1 MPTHVHKRVPKS
13 PACGRRGPPRPSR
26 ALLGPR
32 AQRSH
37 PHLGLGLRSLPL
49 RGTRASLPRP
59 RASPSLAPPLAAP
72 CPAHGPHPIPTSL
85 RPSLLPAS
93 PTAPGPRPPGLALSP
108 AKPGA
113 RRAPPRLLL
122 SRGSLDAGS
131 AWSARQRRGGAVWR
145 LWRAAGRGRGEVA
158 GAVLVTGGDSCRAV
172 PMLRFPTCFPS
183 FRVVG
188 EKQLPQEIIFL
199 VWSPKRDLIALANT
213 AGEVLLHRLASFHRV
228 WSFPP
233 NENTGK
239 EVTCLAWRPDGK
251 LLAFALADTKK
262 IVLCDVEKPES
273 LHSFSVEAPVS
284 CMHWMEVTVESSVL
298 TSFYNAEDESNLLL
312 PKLPTLPKKL
322 NILVL
327 GGSSGFIEL
336 YAYGMFKIARVTGI
350 AGTCLALCLSSDLK
364 SLSVVT
370 EVSTSGASEVSYFQ
384 LETNLLYS
392 FLPEVTRMARKFTH
406 ISALLQY
413 INLSLTCMCEAW
425 EEILMQM
432 DSRLTKFV
440 QEKNTTTSVQDEFM
454 HLLLWG
460 KASAELQTLL
470 MNQLTVKGLKKLGQS
485 IESSYS
491 SIQKLVIS
499 HLQSG
504 SESLLYHLSE
514 LKGMA
519 SWKQKYEPLGLDAAG
534 IEDAITAVG
543 SFILKANELLQV
555 IDSSMKNFKAF
566 FRWLYVAMLRM
577 TEDHVLPEL
586 NKMTQKDI
594 TFVAEFLTEHFNE
607 APDLYNRKGKYFNV
621 ERVGQYLKD
630 EDDDLVSPPNTEGN
644 QWYDFLQN
652 SSYLKESPLLFPYY
666 PRKSLHFVKR
676 RMENIIDQ
684 CLQKPADVIGKSM
697 NQAIC
702 IPLYRD
708 TRSEDSTRRLFK
720 FPFLWNNKTSNL
732 HYLLFT
738 ILEDSLYKMCILRR
752 HTDISQSVSNG
763 LIAIKFGSFTY
774 ATTEKVRRSIY
785 SCLDAQFY
793 DDETVTVVLK
803 DTVGREGRDRLLVQ
817 LPLSLVY
824 NSEDSAEYQFTGTY
838 STRLDEQCSAIPTR
852 TMHFEKHWRLLESMK
867 AQYVAGNGFRKVS
880 CVLSS
885 NLRHVRVFEMDIDD
899 EWELDESSDEEEEA
913 GNKPVK
919 IKEEVL
925 SESET
930 ENQQAGAAAFAPEIV
945 IKVEKLDPELDS

>member
-1 MPTHVHKRVPKS
+1 
-13 PACGRRGPPRPSR
+13 
-26 ALLGPR
+26 
-32 AQRSH
+32 
-37 PHLGLGLRSLPL
+37 
-49 RGTRASLPRP
+49 
-59 RASPSLAPPLAAP
+59 
-72 CPAHGPHPIPTSL
+72 
-85 RPSLLPAS
+85 
-93 PTAPGPRPPGLALSP
+93 
-108 AKPGA
+108 
-113 RRAPPRLLL
+113 
-122 SRGSLDAGS
+122 
-131 AWSARQRRGGAVWR
+131 
-145 LWRAAGRGRGEVA
+145 
-158 GAVLVTGGDSCRAV
+158 
-172 PMLRFPTCFPS
+172 MLRFPTCFPS

-312 PKLPTLPKKL
+312 PKLPTLPKNYSNTSKIFSEENSDEIIKLLGDVRL

-370 EVSTSGASEVSYFQ
+370 EVSTNGASEVSYFQ

-534 IEDAITAVG
+534 IEEAITAVG

-586 NKMTQKDI
+586 NKVMTQKDI

-652 SSYLKESPLLFPYY
+652 SSHLK
-666 PRKSLHFVKR
+666 
-676 RMENIIDQ
+676 
-684 CLQKPADVIGKSM
+684 
-697 NQAIC
+697 
-702 IPLYRD
+702 
-708 TRSEDSTRRLFK
+708 
-720 FPFLWNNKTSNL
+720 
-732 HYLLFT
+732 
-738 ILEDSLYKMCILRR
+738 
-752 HTDISQSVSNG
+752 SVSNG

-913 GNKPVK
+913 SNKPVK

-925 SESET
+925 SESEA
-930 ENQQAGAAAFAPEIV
+930 ENQQAGAAALAPEIV

>member
-1 MPTHVHKRVPKS
+1 
-13 PACGRRGPPRPSR
+13 
-26 ALLGPR
+26 
-32 AQRSH
+32 
-37 PHLGLGLRSLPL
+37 
-49 RGTRASLPRP
+49 
-59 RASPSLAPPLAAP
+59 
-72 CPAHGPHPIPTSL
+72 
-85 RPSLLPAS
+85 
-93 PTAPGPRPPGLALSP
+93 
-108 AKPGA
+108 
-113 RRAPPRLLL
+113 
-122 SRGSLDAGS
+122 
-131 AWSARQRRGGAVWR
+131 
-145 LWRAAGRGRGEVA
+145 
-158 GAVLVTGGDSCRAV
+158 
-172 PMLRFPTCFPS
+172 MLRFPTCFPS

-298 TSFYNAEDESNLLL
+298 TSFYNSEDESNLLL
-312 PKLPTLPKKL
+312 PKLPTLPKNYSNTSKIFSEENSDEIIKLLGDVRL

-350 AGTCLALCLSSDLK
+350 VGTCLALCLSSDLK

-370 EVSTSGASEVSYFQ
+370 EVSASGASEVSYFQ

-454 HLLLWG
+454 DLLLWG

-621 ERVGQYLKD
+621 EKVGQYLKD

-652 SSYLKESPLLFPYY
+652 SSHLKESPLLFPYY

-697 NQAIC
+697 NQAVC
-702 IPLYRD
+702 IPLYKD
-708 TRSEDSTRRLFK
+708 SRSEDSTRRLFK

-752 HTDISQSVSNG
+752 HTDISH
-763 LIAIKFGSFTY
+763 T
-774 ATTEKVRRSIY
+774 Y

-817 LPLSLVY
+817 LPLSSVY
-824 NSEDSAEYQFTGTY
+824 SSEDSAEYQFTGTY
-838 STRLDEQCSAIPTR
+838 STRLDEQRGAIPTR

-913 GNKPVK
+913 GNKPAKV
-919 IKEEVL
+919 KEEVL
-925 SESET
+925 SESEA
-930 ENQQAGAAAFAPEIV
+930 EAQQAGAAAAAPEMAAEV
-945 IKVEKLDPELDS
+945 GSETPS

>member
-1 MPTHVHKRVPKS
+1 MFWQGGLVA
-13 PACGRRGPPRPSR
+13 AC
-26 ALLGPR
+26 
-32 AQRSH
+32 
-37 PHLGLGLRSLPL
+37 HLDDDNDTNLFL
-49 RGTRASLPRP
+49 
-59 RASPSLAPPLAAP
+59 
-72 CPAHGPHPIPTSL
+72 
-85 RPSLLPAS
+85 
-93 PTAPGPRPPGLALSP
+93 
-108 AKPGA
+108 
-113 RRAPPRLLL
+113 
-122 SRGSLDAGS
+122 
-131 AWSARQRRGGAVWR
+131 
-145 LWRAAGRGRGEVA
+145 
-158 GAVLVTGGDSCRAV
+158 
-172 PMLRFPTCFPS
+172 LRF
-183 FRVVG
+183 
-188 EKQLPQEIIFL
+188 
-199 VWSPKRDLIALANT
+199 D
-213 AGEVLLHRLASFHRV
+213 
-228 WSFPP
+228 
-233 NENTGK
+233 
-239 EVTCLAWRPDGK
+239 
-251 LLAFALADTKK
+251 
-262 IVLCDVEKPES
+262 
-273 LHSFSVEAPVS
+273 
-284 CMHWMEVTVESSVL
+284 
-298 TSFYNAEDESNLLL
+298 
-312 PKLPTLPKKL
+312 
-322 NILVL
+322 
-327 GGSSGFIEL
+327 
-336 YAYGMFKIARVTGI
+336 
-350 AGTCLALCLSSDLK
+350 
-364 SLSVVT
+364 
-370 EVSTSGASEVSYFQ
+370 
-384 LETNLLYS
+384 
-392 FLPEVTRMARKFTH
+392 
-406 ISALLQY
+406 
-413 INLSLTCMCEAW
+413 
-425 EEILMQM
+425 
-432 DSRLTKFV
+432 
-440 QEKNTTTSVQDEFM
+440 
-454 HLLLWG
+454 
-460 KASAELQTLL
+460 
-470 MNQLTVKGLKKLGQS
+470 
-485 IESSYS
+485 
-491 SIQKLVIS
+491 
-499 HLQSG
+499 SG

-621 ERVGQYLKD
+621 EKVGQYLKD

-652 SSYLKESPLLFPYY
+652 SSHLKESPLLFPYY

-708 TRSEDSTRRLFK
+708 ARSEDSTRRLFK

-774 ATTEKVRRSIY
+774 ATTEKVRRSTY

-824 NSEDSAEYQFTGTY
+824 DCEDSAEYQFTGTY
-838 STRLDEQCSAIPTR
+838 SARLDEQWGAIPTR

-913 GNKPVK
+913 SNKPVK

-925 SESET
+925 SESEA
-930 ENQQAGAAAFAPEIV
+930 ESQQAGAAAGAPDIV

>member
-1 MPTHVHKRVPKS
+1 
-13 PACGRRGPPRPSR
+13 
-26 ALLGPR
+26 
-32 AQRSH
+32 
-37 PHLGLGLRSLPL
+37 
-49 RGTRASLPRP
+49 
-59 RASPSLAPPLAAP
+59 
-72 CPAHGPHPIPTSL
+72 
-85 RPSLLPAS
+85 
-93 PTAPGPRPPGLALSP
+93 
-108 AKPGA
+108 
-113 RRAPPRLLL
+113 
-122 SRGSLDAGS
+122 
-131 AWSARQRRGGAVWR
+131 
-145 LWRAAGRGRGEVA
+145 
-158 GAVLVTGGDSCRAV
+158 
-172 PMLRFPTCFPS
+172 MLRFPTCFPS

-284 CMHWMEVTVESSVL
+284 CMHWMEVTAESSVL

-312 PKLPTLPKKL
+312 PKLPTLPKNYSNTSKIFSEENSDEIIKLLGDVRL

-336 YAYGMFKIARVTGI
+336 YAYGMFKIARVTG
-350 AGTCLALCLSSDLK
+350 
-364 SLSVVT
+364 
-370 EVSTSGASEVSYFQ
+370 

-440 QEKNTTTSVQDEFM
+440 QEKSTTTSVQDEFM

-621 ERVGQYLKD
+621 EKVGQYLKD

-652 SSYLKESPLLFPYY
+652 SNHLKESPLLFPYY

-676 RMENIIDQ
+676 RMENIIDL

-708 TRSEDSTRRLFK
+708 ARSQDCTRRLFK

-752 HTDISQSVSNG
+752 HTDISQSVTNG

-774 ATTEKVRRSIY
+774 ATTEKVRRSTY

-817 LPLSLVY
+817 LPLSSVY
-824 NSEDSAEYQFTGTY
+824 DSEVAAEYQFTGAY

-925 SESET
+925 SESEA
-930 ENQQAGAAAFAPEIV
+930 ENQQAGAAALAPEIV

>member
-1 MPTHVHKRVPKS
+1 
-13 PACGRRGPPRPSR
+13 
-26 ALLGPR
+26 
-32 AQRSH
+32 
-37 PHLGLGLRSLPL
+37 
-49 RGTRASLPRP
+49 
-59 RASPSLAPPLAAP
+59 
-72 CPAHGPHPIPTSL
+72 
-85 RPSLLPAS
+85 
-93 PTAPGPRPPGLALSP
+93 
-108 AKPGA
+108 
-113 RRAPPRLLL
+113 
-122 SRGSLDAGS
+122 
-131 AWSARQRRGGAVWR
+131 
-145 LWRAAGRGRGEVA
+145 
-158 GAVLVTGGDSCRAV
+158 
-172 PMLRFPTCFPS
+172 MLRFPTCFPS

-188 EKQLPQEIIFL
+188 EKQLPQEVIFL

-262 IVLCDVEKPES
+262 IILCDVEKPES

-284 CMHWMEVTVESSVL
+284 CMHWMEVTAESSVL

-312 PKLPTLPKKL
+312 PKLPTLPKNYSNTSKIFSEENSDEIIKLLGDVRL

-350 AGTCLALCLSSDLK
+350 VGTCLALCLSSDLK

-370 EVSTSGASEVSYFQ
+370 EVSVGGAQEVSYFQ

-519 SWKQKYEPLGLDAAG
+519 SWKQKYQPLGLDAAG

-607 APDLYNRKGKYFNV
+607 
-621 ERVGQYLKD
+621 YLKD

-652 SSYLKESPLLFPYY
+652 SSHLKESPLLFPYY

-708 TRSEDSTRRLFK
+708 ARSEESARRLFK
-720 FPFLWNNKTSNL
+720 FPFLWNNKASNL

-752 HTDISQSVSNG
+752 HTDISQSVTNG

-774 ATTEKVRRSIY
+774 ATTEKVRRSTY

-803 DTVGREGRDRLLVQ
+803 DIIGREGRDRLLVQ
-817 LPLSLVY
+817 LSLSLVY

-838 STRLDEQCSAIPTR
+838 SKRLDEQCSIIPMR

-899 EWELDESSDEEEEA
+899 EWELDESSDDDEEVGGRA
-913 GNKPVK
+913 VK

-925 SESET
+925 SESEADT
-930 ENQQAGAAAFAPEIV
+930 PPAAPTAALAPEV
-945 IKVEKLDPELDS
+945 LKAEKLTPELDS

>member
-1 MPTHVHKRVPKS
+1 
-13 PACGRRGPPRPSR
+13 RP
-26 ALLGPR
+26 G
-32 AQRSH
+32 
-37 PHLGLGLRSLPL
+37 
-49 RGTRASLPRP
+49 
-59 RASPSLAPPLAAP
+59 
-72 CPAHGPHPIPTSL
+72 
-85 RPSLLPAS
+85 
-93 PTAPGPRPPGLALSP
+93 
-108 AKPGA
+108 
-113 RRAPPRLLL
+113 
-122 SRGSLDAGS
+122 AGS
-131 AWSARQRRGGAVWR
+131 ARSARLRRG
-145 LWRAAGRGRGEVA
+145 RAAGAGGRRRAGSAA
-158 GAVLVTGGDSCRAV
+158 GAIGRVGSWRPRLAGAPAGLTGRRATAA

-262 IVLCDVEKPES
+262 IILCDVEKPES

-284 CMHWMEVTVESSVL
+284 CMHWMEVTAESR
-298 TSFYNAEDESNLLL
+298 
-312 PKLPTLPKKL
+312 L

-350 AGTCLALCLSSDLK
+350 VGTCLALCLSSDLK

-370 EVSTSGASEVSYFQ
+370 EVSAGGAAEVSYFQ

-534 IEDAITAVG
+534 IE
-543 SFILKANELLQV
+543 
-555 IDSSMKNFKAF
+555 
-566 FRWLYVAMLRM
+566 AMLRM

-621 ERVGQYLKD
+621 EKVGQYLKD

-652 SSYLKESPLLFPYY
+652 SSHLKESPLLFPYY

-676 RMENIIDQ
+676 KMENIIDQ

-708 TRSEDSTRRLFK
+708 ARSEDSTRRLFK

-763 LIAIKFGSFTY
+763 LIGIKFGSFTY
-774 ATTEKVRRSIY
+774 ATTEKVRR

-824 NSEDSAEYQFTGTY
+824 NSEDHAEYQFTGTY
-838 STRLDEQCSAIPTR
+838 SARLDEQRSAIPTR

-913 GNKPVK
+913 GSKPVK

-925 SESET
+925 SESEA
-930 ENQQAGAAAFAPEIV
+930 EAQPAGVAARAPEVV
-945 IKVEKLDPELDS
+945 IKVERADAEPGS